1 MNKFNIY
8 VWVGL
13 AINIALLVALIYMM
27 QTGEL
32 TVGFSQEATGDSLKF
47 MKVLIVI
54 AAISIPL
61 QIISMLTMTY
71 WPQTSLL
78 LAFVASIVFIPISLV
93 FIFGML
99 FSSTQWRF
107 RHFQLSSPL
116 AQADYE
122 LCLNFA
128 PQRNI
133 ILCASLTATG
143 LVLFVLGQSL
153 GLFLIVLA
161 AFRFIIGRR
170 ISGTPLLAI
179 KNEKLIFRP
188 SFFANSYQI
197 AIKEVSVIRE
207 RENTFDLL
215 LAHDGTISKLVYYHK
230 DIKQDQHNTIA
241 ALLSRIKGEERIK
254 SHKIENQQLAKVSLS
269 KK

>member
-13 AINIALLVALIYMM
+13 AINIALLASLIYMM

-47 MKVLIVI
+47 MKILIVI

-78 LAFVASIVFIPISLV
+78 LAFVASIVFIPVSLV

-99 FSSTQWRF
+99 FSSTHWRF
-107 RHFQLSSPL
+107 RHFQPSSPL
-116 AQADYE
+116 AQTDYD

-133 ILCASLTATG
+133 ILCTSLVATG

-161 AFRFIIGRR
+161 VFRFIIGKR

-197 AIKEVSVIRE
+197 ALKDVSLMRE
-207 RENTFDLL
+207 RVNAFDLL
-215 LAHDGTISKLVYYHK
+215 LANEGSISKLVYYHK
-230 DIKQDQHNTIA
+230 DIKQDQHNTITS
-241 ALLSRIKGEERIK
+241 LLSRIKGEK
-254 SHKIENQQLAKVSLS
+254 PVKPPKTDNQLTKVSLD
-269 KK
+269 KTL